1 MNHRVLVTVGT
12 DYHPFD
18 RLVHWADRWAE
29 QHPECTVVVQHGSS
43 RSPKHALG
51 SAYYTN
57 YELAEQM
64 ASADIVVTHGGPATI
79 TETRRQRRIPVC
91 VPRDP
96 GLGEHV
102 DDHQLRFARFL
113 GSRELVRLVQSEA
126 EFVTA
131 LDDPSSLRIASEG
144 TADDE
149 VLPAGVLRV
158 GEIVAELVTKY
169 RAR

>member
-1 MNHRVLVTVGT
+1 MSRRVLVTVGT

-29 QHPECTVVVQHGSS
+29 QNPDSTVVVQHGSS
-43 RSPKHALG
+43 RPPRHAVG
-51 SAYYTN
+51 SAFFTN

-113 GSRELVRLVQSEA
+113 GSRDLVRLVQSET

-131 LDDPSSLRIASEG
+131 LDDPAALLIATDGESDE
-144 TADDE
+144 E

-158 GEIVAELVTKY
+158 GEIITALVNQH